1 MLAQTADKFMQAWKR
16 RERERVE
23 NLQQQAI
30 VEAQFAIEGKLSDG
44 HNGNTQ
50 YRGIVKVST
59 IVLVMIEYWWR
70 NFKYETIEIIMLIAF
85 LILIVVESAFAVVR
99 VEENAEFLIKF
110 KQLSFIQTKGL
121 NYQIR

>member
-16 RERERVE
+16 KARERVE

-30 VEAQFAIEGKLSDG
+30 VEAQFAIEGKLIDG

-50 YRGIVKVST
+50 YRGMVDVST
-59 IVLVMIEYWWR
+59 IVLVLVMIEYWWR
-70 NFKYETIEIIMLIAF
+70 NFKYETIKIIMLIAF
-85 LILIVVESAFAVVR
+85 LILVVVESAFAVGR

-110 KQLSFIQTKGL
+110 C
-121 NYQIR
+121 

>member
-1 MLAQTADKFMQAWKR
+1 MEKG

-50 YRGIVKVST
+50 YRGMVDVST
-59 IVLVMIEYWWR
+59 NVLVLVMIEYWWR
-70 NFKYETIEIIMLIAF
+70 NFKYETIKIIMLIAF
-85 LILIVVESAFAVVR
+85 LILVVVESAFAVGR
-99 VEENAEFLIKF
+99 VEENAKFLIKF

>member
-1 MLAQTADKFMQAWKR
+1 MEKE

-70 NFKYETIEIIMLIAF
+70 NFKYETIKIIMLIAF
-85 LILIVVESAFAVVR
+85 LILIVVESAFAVGR